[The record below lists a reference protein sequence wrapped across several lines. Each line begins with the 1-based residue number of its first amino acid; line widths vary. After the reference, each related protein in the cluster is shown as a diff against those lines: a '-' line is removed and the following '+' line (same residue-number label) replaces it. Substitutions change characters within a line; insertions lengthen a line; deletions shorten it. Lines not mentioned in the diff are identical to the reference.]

1 MTINWPSIGRKVL
14 IADRIFFSFSPLQI
28 GIFVCL
34 PTDKA
39 MRELS
44 YFSTRPRFGKAH
56 PYDIGRPVFW
66 WKGHYDVHFLNS
78 LYQRGEEEFADFY
91 AHHLKY
97 FKENNEDAD
106 ESEFFSHVR
115 DIAKDELKKLTY
127 DDKRQSKDLHRRIV
141 QRKIQLRAFLGYLD
155 TVDIWQADR
164 TKDEIITAKES
175 EIRELKETVNE
186 LSQQIRELKKL
197 DTDDYIN
204 IPKGY
209 LLTVADLLI
218 RMQEKQ
224 TPENKELVFSI
235 HSSVWVKMLCRYFRH
250 DNKAISPETLRRYFP
265 ADRNEMGS
273 KYAVIP
279 SKYRLFDIVPAKRR
293 N

>member
-1 MTINWPSIGRKVL
+1 MK
-14 IADRIFFSFSPLQI
+14 
-28 GIFVCL
+28 
-34 PTDKA
+34 
-39 MRELS
+39 ELS

-56 PYDIGRPVFW
+56 RYDIGMPLFW
-66 WKGHYDVHFLNS
+66 WKGHYDVHFLNT
-78 LYQRGEEEFADFY
+78 LYRIDEEEFSEFY
-91 AHHLKY
+91 SYHLSY

-106 ESEFFSHVR
+106 ESKFFSHVR
-115 DIAKDELKKLTY
+115 DIAKDELKMLIS
-127 DDKRQSKDLHRRIV
+127 DNKRTSKELHHRIV
-141 QRKIQLRAFLGYLD
+141 REKIQLRAFLVYLD

-175 EIRELKETVNE
+175 EIRELKETVGE

-218 RMQEKQ
+218 KMQEKQ

-250 DNKAISPETLRRYFP
+250 DNKTISPETLRRYFP
-265 ADRNEMGS
+265 ADRTDMGS
-273 KYAVIP
+273 KYAEIP
-279 SKYRLFDIVPAKRR
+279 SKYRLFDIVPAKKR